1 MSEAVQSPQRARSGA
16 SKIQGIDDF
25 PDEAPSTNQLAVY
38 VYETPV
44 RVWHWINALAIF
56 VLIATGLFIH
66 KPPFS
71 LMGEASEHYLMGTVR
86 AVHFAAGYVA
96 GFGFVARAVYALFSK
111 SHHAKQLFAPPLLS
125 KHFWAGVMH
134 ELRWYF
140 FLEKEPKK
148 YVGHN
153 PMAQLAMFF
162 LFTTMMTVMT
172 VTGFA
177 LFGEGAGEGHWS
189 HFVFTSWV
197 LPLVGGNSLTLHT
210 IHHLGMWMIVIF
222 CIVHIYAA
230 IREDV
235 MSRQSLVSTMISGWR
250 MFKDNRP

>member
-1 MSEAVQSPQRARSGA
+1 MTDTSQAPIESIR
-16 SKIQGIDDF
+16 GIDDF
-25 PDEAPSTNQLAVY
+25 PQEAALTTNQLAVY

-56 VLIATGLFIH
+56 VLIATGLFIFR
-66 KPPFS
+66 PPVS
-71 LMGEASEHYLMGTVR
+71 LMGEASDHYLMGTIR
-86 AVHFAAGYVA
+86 GVHFAAGYIA
-96 GFGFVARAVYALFSK
+96 GIGFIARAVYALFTRN
-111 SHHAKQLFAPPLLS
+111 HHAKQLFAPPLLS
-125 KHFWAGVMH
+125 RHFWQGVWH

-148 YVGHN
+148 YIGHN

-162 LFTTMMTVMT
+162 LFTTTMTVM
-172 VTGFA
+172 VCTGFA
-177 LFGEGAGEGHWS
+177 LYGEGAGRDSWA
-189 HFVFTSWV
+189 HFAFTSWV
-197 LPLVGGNSLTLHT
+197 LPLAGNNSLHLHT
-210 IHHLGMWMIVIF
+210 IHHLGMWVMVIF
-222 CIVHIYAA
+222 LTVHIYAA

>member
-1 MSEAVQSPQRARSGA
+1 MTDASTPRPLRSGA
-16 SKIQGIDDF
+16 PKIQGIDDF

-44 RVWHWINALAIF
+44 RVWHWINFACIV
-56 VLIATGLFIH
+56 VLIGTGLFIH
-66 KPPFS
+66 KPPIS
-71 LMGEASEHYLMGTVR
+71 LMGEASEHYLLGTVR
-86 AVHFAAGYVA
+86 GAHFIAGYIAGIGFAA
-96 GFGFVARAVYALFSK
+96 RAAYALFSK
-111 SHHAKQLFAPPLLS
+111 NHHAKQLFAPPLFS
-125 KHFWAGVMH
+125 RRFWNGVLH

-140 FLEKEPKK
+140 FLEREPRK

-162 LFTTMMTVMT
+162 LFTTMMTLMVC
-172 VTGFA
+172 TGFA
-177 LFGEGAGEGHWS
+177 LYGEGTGAGSWAHV
-189 HFVFTSWV
+189 VFTSWV
-197 LPLVGGNSLTLHT
+197 LPLAGHNSLHLHT

-222 CIVHIYAA
+222 SIVHIYAA